1 MLEILPIK
9 QVLYEVLD
17 HLEGGDNDQAHAPL
31 PDGDGI
37 WHTMVHLAGHL
48 ALAGHSTLL
57 ISCRGSGIEVGK
69 ELLAGRTGIAAR
81 FLSRIDYDGFCR
93 IISALAKLAK
103 TPLYFLEIPG
113 WEDPAPLEVSTTRQ
127 FRFIVLDSPLTP
139 AIEESLL
146 VLSTDRVIVL
156 DSPLTPAMEESL
168 LELSTDRVAWLT
180 PIG

>member
-9 QVLYEVLD
+9 QVLHEVFD
-17 HLEGGDNDQAHAPL
+17 HLRGGDNDRSHLPL
-31 PDGDGI
+31 PDGDDS
-37 WHTMVHLAGHL
+37 WLTMVHLAGHL
-48 ALAGHSTLL
+48 ALSGHSTLL

-81 FLSRIDYDGFCR
+81 FLSRVDYDGFCR
-93 IISALAKLAK
+93 IISAAAKMAK
-103 TPLYFLEIPG
+103 TPLHFLEILG
-113 WEDPAPLEVSTTRQ
+113 WEDPAPLEVFTTRQ
-127 FRFIVLDSPLTP
+127 FRL
-139 AIEESLL
+139 
-146 VLSTDRVIVL
+146 IVL